1 MNLKEH
7 NKRIDGLAKTMKT
20 AGNDL
25 KPDDDRKRKVE
36 LLGGV
41 DDALGDNV
49 ALHDA
54 SEDVDE
60 DGLDLG
66 VA

>member
-20 AGNDL
+20 TGNDL

>member
-41 DDALGDNV
+41 DDALRDDV
-49 ALHDA
+49 ALHNA
-54 SEDVDE
+54 AENVHE
-60 DGLDLG
+60 NGLDLG
-66 VA
+66 IT

>member
-1 MNLKEH
+1 MNLKEY
-7 NKRIDGLAKTMKT
+7 NKKVDGLAKTKKT
-20 AGNDL
+20 AGKDL
-25 KPDDDRKRKVE
+25 EPDDDRKRKVE

-41 DDALGDNV
+41 DDTLGNDV

>member
-1 MNLKEH
+1 MEGKN
-7 NKRIDGLAKTMKT
+7 
-20 AGNDL
+20 L

-41 DDALGDNV
+41 DNTLCDDV
-49 ALHDA
+49 ALHNA

-66 VA
+66 VP

>member
-1 MNLKEH
+1 MKEF
-7 NKRIDGLAKTMKT
+7 NKRVDGLAKTKKT

-36 LLGGV
+36 LLGGI

-54 SEDVDE
+54 PEDVDE

>member
-1 MNLKEH
+1 MNLKEY
-7 NKRIDGLAKTMKT
+7 NKKVDVLAKMKKT

-54 SEDVDE
+54 SEDIDE

>member
-1 MNLKEH
+1 MNLKEY
-7 NKRIDGLAKTMKT
+7 NKKVDGLAKTKKT

-25 KPDDDRKRKVE
+25 KPDDDRKRKIE

-41 DDALGDNV
+41 DDALGNNV